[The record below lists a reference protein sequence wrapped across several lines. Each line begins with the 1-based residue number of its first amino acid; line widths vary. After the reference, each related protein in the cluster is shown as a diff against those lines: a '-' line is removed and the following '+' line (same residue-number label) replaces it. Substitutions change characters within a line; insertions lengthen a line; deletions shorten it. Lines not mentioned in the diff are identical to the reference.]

1 MTRDDVLR
9 LAREAGFMTG
19 VIHDRQGQ
27 PTYPLVQPI
36 GHGCI
41 IELESIIKLA
51 VEEEREACAALAEE
65 ISDAHAACDD
75 SGPAIVRAIRA
86 RSTT

>member
-1 MTRDDVLR
+1 MNRDDVLR

-41 IELESIIKLA
+41 NELECIIKLA
-51 VEEEREACAALAEE
+51 VAAEREACAALAQE
-65 ISDAHAACDD
+65 ISDMHAPCDD
-75 SGPAIVRAIRA
+75 SGPAIVEAIRA